1 MTVVLALDVGERR
14 IGVARS
20 DGWGLLA
27 TPLTTVMRTSNRDA
41 LAAIGALIEREGAT
55 VLVVGLPLGDAGE
68 PTVQSEQV
76 AAFGRKLRALP
87 AIEVVFWN
95 ERHSTAVAGERL
107 REGRSR
113 GSAAGRAGHRPAPSR
128 RRREASR
135 RQEDAAAA
143 AVILQ
148 EFLDQQRGGS
158 GTHRRGD
165 GEPEPRSPGESAP
178 GAAPRLEG
186 T

>member
-27 TPLTTVMRTSNRDA
+27 TPLTTVMRASNRDA
-41 LAAIGALIEREGAT
+41 LAAIGALMEREGAA

-68 PTVQSEQV
+68 PTAQSERV
-76 AAFGRKLRALP
+76 ATFGRKLRALP
-87 AIEVVFWN
+87 GIEVVFWN

-113 GSAAGRAGHRPAPSR
+113 GDAAGHAGYRPTPSR
-128 RRREASR
+128 WRREASR

-148 EFLDQQRGGS
+148 DFLDQQRGGS

-165 GEPEPRSPGESAP
+165 PEPRSPGESAP
-178 GAAPRLEG
+178 GEAPHLEG
-186 T
+186 S

>member
-27 TPLTTVMRTSNRDA
+27 TPLTRVMRTSNRDA
-41 LAAIGALIEREGAT
+41 LAAISALIAREGAA
-55 VLVVGLPLGDAGE
+55 VLVVGLPLGDAGQ
-68 PTVQSEQV
+68 PTAQSERV

-87 AIEVVFWN
+87 GVEVVFWN

-107 REGRSR
+107 REGRPR
-113 GSAAGRAGHRPAPSR
+113 GNASGRAGHRPSPSR
-128 RRREASR
+128 WRREASR

-158 GTHRRGD
+158 GTHL
-165 GEPEPRSPGESAP
+165 PS
-178 GAAPRLEG
+178 
-186 T
+186 